1 MLLLLALVMG
11 APPVR
16 ADSVAPRALE
26 IYGENDPQRKMKV
39 AIERMMGIY
48 LVDPPRRHAS
58 EKVVIKGGRIR
69 FDIWQPV
76 GRNTDLELKTRA
88 VKWLVF
94 GRTGFSNGA
103 RGIFSEY
110 PRVAEVML
118 VFHEVSRPDKKKRR
132 RTRQTEKITRYLI
145 LKLGRQRFERLEI
158 DVLERCVSRADCG
171 TVFGKAFDGARFVSK
186 YTAKRR
192 KEAEL

>member
-26 IYGENDPQRKMKV
+26 IYDANDPQRKMKV
-39 AIERMMGIY
+39 AIEQMMGIY
-48 LVDPPRRHAS
+48 LVDPPRRHSS

-110 PRVAEVML
+110 PKVAEVML
-118 VFHEVSRPDKKKRR
+118 VFHEVARPDKQKRR
-132 RTRQTEKITRYLI
+132 RTRQAEKITRYLI
-145 LKLGRQRFERLEI
+145 LKLGRKRFERLKIE
-158 DVLERCVSRADCG
+158 VLEGCVKRADCG
-171 TVFGKAFDGARFVSK
+171 SVFRSGFDGARFDRK

-192 KEAEL
+192 KEAQL